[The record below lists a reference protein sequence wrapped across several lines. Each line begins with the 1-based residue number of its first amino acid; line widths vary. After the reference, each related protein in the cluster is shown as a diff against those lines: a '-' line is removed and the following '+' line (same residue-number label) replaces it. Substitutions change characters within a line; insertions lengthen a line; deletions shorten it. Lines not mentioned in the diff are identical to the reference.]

1 MEQCQCTPVRHKK
14 IFFFTGRHPGR
25 VMLQLFNHLVKWL
38 DSESGA
44 ELYTLAELHSK
55 MTEFSD

>member
-14 IFFFTGRHPGR
+14 NFFFAGRHLDR
-25 VMLQLFNHLVKWL
+25 VILQVFNHLVKWL